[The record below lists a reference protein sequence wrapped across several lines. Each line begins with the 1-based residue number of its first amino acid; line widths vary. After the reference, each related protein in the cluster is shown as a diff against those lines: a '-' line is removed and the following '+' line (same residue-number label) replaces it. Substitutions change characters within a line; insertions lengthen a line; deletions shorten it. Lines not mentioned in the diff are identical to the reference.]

1 MLCKKNIFVFI
12 CGLLLVFS
20 IFFISYNISAN
31 RLNNSESSEKEKNT
45 YNQFSS
51 ADMVN
56 DNANIVLRT
65 KNSSNGKFTEIGKVS
80 AFELKQK
87 LGNKVQKSEL
97 EDFYAKEGYALYSF
111 DKNEIIFVKEVDSN
125 FEPNKYY
132 LGVENGFI
140 AIFKSDTNGKLIIE
154 DKVNDVTKK
163 SIESLPEG
171 DRRILKNY
179 ELKFDTKE
187 EAEEQLTEFQ
197 S

>member
-1 MLCKKNIFVFI
+1 MLRKKNIFIFI

-31 RLNNSESSEKEKNT
+31 YLNNSQSNNEERNT
-45 YNQFSS
+45 YNQLSS
-51 ADMVN
+51 ADTIN
-56 DNANIVLRT
+56 DNAKIVLRT
-65 KNSSNGKFTEIGKVS
+65 KNSTSGKVEEVGKLTV
-80 AFELKQK
+80 FELKEK
-87 LGNKVQKSEL
+87 LGNKIQKSTL
-97 EDFYAKEGYALYSF
+97 EDFYAKEGYTLYSF
-111 DKNEIIFVKEVDSN
+111 DKNEIIFMKESSGN

-140 AIFKSDTNGKLIIE
+140 AIFKSDNDGKLIIE
-154 DKVNDVTKK
+154 DRVNDVTKK

-171 DRRILKNY
+171 DRRILRNY
-179 ELKFDTKE
+179 ELKFNTKE